1 MHDRWTL
8 PPRVT
13 LPCMR
18 LHPELLNEP
27 VERAVRIVALRLL
40 ERAEK
45 ARSRLEHATD
55 PDALHDL
62 RVAVRRLRSWLRSMR
77 PWLRGSAPK
86 KSLRRLE
93 RVARV
98 TGASRDAEVHLE
110 WLRAQRSALS
120 ARQRH
125 GLSWLV
131 ERVEEEKRE
140 NDNIV
145 ATKCARAFDRA
156 REALA
161 RKLPSYIARIDSD
174 AAAPPHLFAD
184 VLAELLR
191 AQAGVLA
198 RRLTRI
204 EDLDDAKRIHKA
216 RLTGKRLRYLAEPI
230 AEFVDGGTELVEH
243 LAQLQDALGDWHD
256 VHVFSSAIVDA
267 SETAARE
274 APVPSEPAEPN
285 ESGARREPR
294 QQDIRLGLL
303 ALAGRLQER
312 GHQAFIEIRQRW
324 SDPAPIV
331 AEIEAVAQAL
341 SSRVGRS
348 LEIER
353 TYFPSTDDA
362 RETHEALVPLVP
374 AVGRE
379 PSVGEAPGA

>member
-8 PPRVT
+8 LPRVT
-13 LPCMR
+13 LPFMR
-18 LHPELLNEP
+18 TKAELLNEP
-27 VERAVRIVALRLL
+27 VERAVRIVAIRLL

-45 ARSRLEHATD
+45 ARSRLDHAID

-86 KSLRRLE
+86 KALRRLE
-93 RVARV
+93 KVARV

-140 NDNIV
+140 NDTIV
-145 ATKCARAFDRA
+145 ATKGARAFDRA
-156 REALA
+156 QEVLA

-174 AAAPPHLFAD
+174 AAAPPHRFAD
-184 VLAELLR
+184 VLAELLH

-204 EDLDDAKRIHKA
+204 EDPDDAERIHKV
-216 RLTGKRLRYLAEPI
+216 RLTGKRLRYLTEPI
-230 AEFVDGGTELVEH
+230 AKFVDGGAQLVEH
-243 LAQLQDALGDWHD
+243 LAELQDALGDWHD
-256 VHVFSSAIVDA
+256 MHVFSSAIVDA
-267 SETAARE
+267 SETVARE
-274 APVPSEPAEPN
+274 GPAPSEPAAPN
-285 ESGARREPR
+285 ESGARREP
-294 QQDIRLGLL
+294 QPHDIRLGLL

-312 GHQAFIEIRQRW
+312 GRQAFIEIRQRW
-324 SDPAPIV
+324 SDPAAIV

-341 SSRVGRS
+341 ASRNGCSQEIGLTTRRPAIPLPSS
-348 LEIER
+348 
-353 TYFPSTDDA
+353 
-362 RETHEALVPLVP
+362 P
-374 AVGRE
+374 AVRRRSSTSARAC
-379 PSVGEAPGA
+379 P